1 MEAEVLIRQSG
12 FFISALTTLSLAIF
26 SIEFILNYELSFF
39 IFSFI
44 IILYL
49 ASLYLR
55 NRFWR
60 KVWKRDRKALF
71 RYSNIIIW
79 ILGIALLAV
88 FIYFGN
94 SQNIVYHLSHYALNS
109 YLIIMAAIWTVY
121 SALELYMVNQI
132 SSFTRYKNAN
142 YLTITAIVLVDL
154 SFLLMNHFVY
164 ILPIALLL
172 LSVSTVFSGIRLKE
186 IY

>member
-1 MEAEVLIRQSG
+1 
-12 FFISALTTLSLAIF
+12 
-26 SIEFILNYELSFF
+26 
-39 IFSFI
+39 
-44 IILYL
+44 
-49 ASLYLR
+49 
-55 NRFWR
+55 
-60 KVWKRDRKALF
+60 
-71 RYSNIIIW
+71 
-79 ILGIALLAV
+79 
-88 FIYFGN
+88 
-94 SQNIVYHLSHYALNS
+94 
-109 YLIIMAAIWTVY
+109 MAAIWTVY

-132 SSFTRYKNAN
+132 SSVTRYKNAN